1 MKTILRLE
9 ELVKLAA
16 CYLLSLKIGF
26 SYWVFWVWLLVPDIS
41 MIGYLVNTRVGAVI
55 YNLVHHQGLAIIIG
69 LAGLYTGNVYLE
81 FTGLLLL
88 GHSSM
93 DRIFGYGLKYTD
105 SFKHTHLGELNGG
118 NLQRQDS
125 GV

>member
-1 MKTILRLE
+1 MKTVLRLE

-26 SYWVFWVWLLVPDIS
+26 SFWVFWAWLLVPDIS
-41 MIGYLVNTRVGAVI
+41 MMGYLVNTRVGAVT
-55 YNLVHHQGLAIIIG
+55 YNLAHHQGLAIIIG
-69 LAGLYTGNVYLE
+69 LAGLYAGNNFLE

-93 DRIFGYGLKYTD
+93 DRVFGYGLKYSD
-105 SFKHTHLGELNGG
+105 NFKHTHLGELTGPK
-118 NLQRQDS
+118 
-125 GV
+125 

>member
-1 MKTILRLE
+1 MKTVLRLE

-16 CYLLSLKIGF
+16 CYLLTLKIGF
-26 SYWVFWVWLLVPDIS
+26 SYWVFWAWLLVPDIS
-41 MIGYLVNTRVGAVI
+41 MVGYLVNTRVGAVI
-55 YNLVHHQGLAIIIG
+55 YNLAHHQGLAIMIG

-93 DRIFGYGLKYTD
+93 DRVFGFGLKYPD
-105 SFKHTHLGELNGG
+105 NFKHTHLAD
-118 NLQRQDS
+118 QP
-125 GV
+125 